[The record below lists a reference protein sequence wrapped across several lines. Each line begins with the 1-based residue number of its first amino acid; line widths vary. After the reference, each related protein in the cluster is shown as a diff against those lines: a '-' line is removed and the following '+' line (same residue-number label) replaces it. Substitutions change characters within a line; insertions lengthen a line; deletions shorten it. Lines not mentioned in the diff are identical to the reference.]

1 MLISLI
7 RTLRLSNYSLI
18 QVRKRSQSDAK
29 SPPSIDKVS
38 STPPPPYYHQSSNGS
53 YNNNNNPPESPL
65 PLYMKKLNGSA
76 GGSPGDSL
84 QVLSKSRASSL
95 RKHLSHSISEEND
108 EVIYTE
114 MSADGLAV
122 RRMNR
127 MLSESSDTNSIF
139 NKSKV
144 VVRTQRF
151 K

>member
-1 MLISLI
+1 
-7 RTLRLSNYSLI
+7 
-18 QVRKRSQSDAK
+18 
-29 SPPSIDKVS
+29 
-38 STPPPPYYHQSSNGS
+38 
-53 YNNNNNPPESPL
+53 
-65 PLYMKKLNGSA
+65 MKKLNGSA
-76 GGSPGDSL
+76 GGSPGGDSL
-84 QVLSKSRASSL
+84 QALSKSRASSL

-144 VVRTQRF
+144 VVKREREREYFF
-151 K
+151 KDLNNN